1 MTPLIKMFAQIY
13 FSKPGFMVTKVT
25 GRDDNKTEFYHRLKI
40 TITIYQHTE
49 LLQRVFHRE
58 FPLGQPI

>member
-25 GRDDNKTEFYHRLKI
+25 GRDDNKTEFYHHKKLI
-40 TITIYQHTE
+40 
-49 LLQRVFHRE
+49 L
-58 FPLGQPI
+58 